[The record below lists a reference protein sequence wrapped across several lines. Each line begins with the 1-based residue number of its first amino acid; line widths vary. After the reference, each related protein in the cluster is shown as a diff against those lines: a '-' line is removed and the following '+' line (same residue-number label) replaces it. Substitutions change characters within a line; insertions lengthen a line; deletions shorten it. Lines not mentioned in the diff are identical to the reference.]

1 MKNNS
6 IDDGSQRVHLRVWDL
21 LPWIVNGT
29 ASDSARRDVEAHV
42 SDCEHCR
49 AELTRQQRVHA
60 AMNADADAQVA
71 LPVERGLERLLESVD
86 AHEQQAARY
95 TRAGGTGRSRWAW
108 VACGLAAMVLLEA
121 GGLVG
126 LGTSHRNTSS
136 YHTLS
141 SPDAGLPQAEIRLVV
156 DPSMT
161 AGKLQALLVALHLQI
176 VAGPNEDGVYSLGVI
191 GPGHDIEKDTAALR
205 AAPGVRFVEPADGSR
220 NAQ

>member
-1 MKNNS
+1 MKNPS

-29 ASDSARRDVEAHV
+29 ASESVRRDVDAHV
-42 SDCEHCR
+42 SECVHCR
-49 AELTRQQRVHA
+49 EELVRQQRVHA
-60 AMNADADAQVA
+60 AVNADADADVT
-71 LPVERGLERLLESVD
+71 LPVERGLKKLLESVD
-86 AHEQQAARY
+86 AHEQQTARY
-95 TRAGGTGRSRWAW
+95 ARPGKMGRSRWAW

-126 LGTSHRNTSS
+126 LSTSPRGGT

-141 SPDAGLPQAEIRLVV
+141 SPDAGLPQAAIRLVM

-161 AGKLQALLVALHLQI
+161 ANQLQALLVPLHLQI
-176 VAGPNEDGVYSLGVI
+176 VAGPNEDGVYSLGVL
-191 GPGHDIEKDTAALR
+191 GRGHDIEKDTAALR
-205 AAPGVRFVEPADGSR
+205 AAPGVRFVEPAGAAR